1 MQSSIKRILRYL
13 IHPFGRDNAM
23 LLFYTSL
30 RQRID
35 KLVSDRSV
43 FQCGI
48 HQSHIRM
55 VFAPLP
61 AHEHPGSA
69 QRLYGHGG
77 RIRRG
82 AGHLRPRSE
91 LIPSQ
96 HRGLFPR
103 SGVSTGFRQFWVWNA
118 EISPNNRVFSLINI
132 LLKNNLSNNWNNPI

>member
-82 AGHLRPRSE
+82 TGHLRPWSKPIEGRF
-91 LIPSQ
+91 
-96 HRGLFPR
+96 H
-103 SGVSTGFRQFWVWNA
+103 GVEYRLVSDNFW
-118 EISPNNRVFSLINI
+118 FGM
-132 LLKNNLSNNWNNPI
+132 LKYPQIIGYFH

>member
-55 VFAPLP
+55 VFVPLP
-61 AHEHPGSA
+61 AHEHPGAS

-77 RIRRG
+77 RMRRG
-82 AGHLRPRSE
+82 TGHLRPWSE
-91 LIPSQ
+91 PIEGRF
-96 HRGLFPR
+96 H
-103 SGVSTGFRQFWVWNA
+103 GVEYRLVFDNFW
-118 EISPNNRVFSLINI
+118 FGM
-132 LLKNNLSNNWNNPI
+132 LKYPQIIGYFH

>member
-69 QRLYGHGG
+69 QQLYGHGG

-82 AGHLRPRSE
+82 TGHLRPWSE
-91 LIPSQ
+91 PIEGRFHGVEYRLV
-96 HRGLFPR
+96 
-103 SGVSTGFRQFWVWNA
+103 SGDYLVWNA
-118 EISPNNRVFSLINI
+118 EISPKNRIFSPINI